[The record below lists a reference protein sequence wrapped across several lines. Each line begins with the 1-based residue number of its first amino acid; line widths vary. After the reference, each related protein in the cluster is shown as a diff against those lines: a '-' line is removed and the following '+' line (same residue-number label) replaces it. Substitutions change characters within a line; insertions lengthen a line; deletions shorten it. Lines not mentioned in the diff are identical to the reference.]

1 MVMWSM
7 FKIFNGVLMEYKR
20 EKGETNI
27 KIPDGVRGIGN
38 GAFCCCRTIKSV
50 ELPDS
55 VTKIEPQA
63 FKNCTNLE
71 HIILSEQLT
80 SIDDEAFY
88 ACVNLG
94 EIEFPSMLSYIGSR
108 VFYGCKY
115 LERIRFPEC
124 LTEIGD
130 ESFKVCI
137 NLEEIEFGNSI
148 QKIGRQAFA
157 NTSWL
162 ERKRKENPLVI
173 VNNILIDAYKC
184 KNILSI
190 PDNVATISEG
200 AFEKNTKI
208 SELLLK
214 SDQYEKSITINNSS
228 EIENI
233 FRLINSSKNIQEVLL
248 QQIEDEELKIHIA
261 MFLAFGK
268 GNFVGEKYLSDNI
281 IKTVKSFIQ
290 SNDIENMKNIL
301 KGNYITDS
309 NIDELVGYSI
319 EHERFEIQTLL
330 LEHKNETIGFQN
342 VHDRFKL

>member
-1 MVMWSM
+1 MWSM

-27 KIPDGVRGIGN
+27 KIPDGVRIIGN
-38 GAFCCCRTIKSV
+38 GTFCRCRTIKSV

-94 EIEFPSMLSYIGSR
+94 EIVFPSMLSYIGFR
-108 VFYGCKY
+108 TFYGCKY
-115 LERIRFPEC
+115 LERIRFPDN

-137 NLEEIEFGNSI
+137 NLGKIEFGNSI

-157 NTSWL
+157 NTIWL
-162 ERKRKENPLVI
+162 ERKRKENTLVI

-190 PDNVATISEG
+190 PNDVATISEG

-208 SELLLK
+208 FELLLNAGK
-214 SDQYEKSITINNSS
+214 YEKSIKINNSS

-233 FRLINSSKNIQEVLL
+233 FRLINSSKNIQEILF

-268 GNFVGEKYLSDNI
+268 GNSIGEKYLSDNI
-281 IKTVKSFIQ
+281 IKTVKILIQ
-290 SNDIENMKNIL
+290 NNDIENMKNIL
-301 KGNYITDS
+301 KGNYITNS
-309 NIDELVGYSI
+309 NINEIIEYSI
-319 EHERFEIQTLL
+319 KYERFEIQTML

>member
-1 MVMWSM
+1 M
-7 FKIFNGVLMEYKR
+7 FNIFNGVLLEYKR
-20 EKGETNI
+20 EKGETSI
-27 KIPDGVRGIGN
+27 RIPDDVKVIGE
-38 GAFCCCRTIKSV
+38 GAFRCCKTIKSIK
-50 ELPDS
+50 LPNS
-55 VTKIEPQA
+55 ITKIESQA
-63 FKNCTNLE
+63 FRKCTNLE
-71 HIILSEQLT
+71 RIILSEQLA

-88 ACVNLG
+88 ACVSID
-94 EIEFPSMLSYIGSR
+94 EIEFPSTLSYIGSR
-108 VFYGCKY
+108 AFYGCKY
-115 LERIRFPEC
+115 LERIRFSDR

-157 NTSWL
+157 NTIWM

-190 PDNVATISEG
+190 PGDVATISEG

-214 SDQYEKSITINNSS
+214 AGKYEKSIKINNSS
-228 EIENI
+228 EIEKI
-233 FRLINSSKNIQEVLL
+233 FRLINSSKNIQEILL

-268 GNFVGEKYLSDNI
+268 GNPIGEKYLSDNI
-281 IKTVKSFIQ
+281 IKTVKILIQ
-290 SNDIENMKNIL
+290 NNDVENMKNIL
-301 KGNYITDS
+301 KENYITNS
-309 NIDELVGYSI
+309 NINELIEYSI
-319 EHERFEIQTLL
+319 EYERFEIQTML